1 MISLIICRLL
11 KKKKKLIEKEI
22 RFAVTRSGKWEK
34 EVLEEG
40 DQKVHTS
47 SYEIR
52 MSSVMY
58 NMKTMVIA
66 AVC

>member
-1 MISLIICRLL
+1 MW
-11 KKKKKLIEKEI
+11 EK
-22 RFAVTRSGKWEK
+22 K

-47 SYEIR
+47 GYEIR

-58 NMKTMVIA
+58 SMKTMVNA
-66 AVC
+66 AVRQPHSS

>member
-1 MISLIICRLL
+1 MW
-11 KKKKKLIEKEI
+11 EK
-22 RFAVTRSGKWEK
+22 K

-52 MSSVMY
+52 MSSGMY
-58 NMKTMVIA
+58 NMITMVNA

>member
-1 MISLIICRLL
+1 MW
-11 KKKKKLIEKEI
+11 EK
-22 RFAVTRSGKWEK
+22 K

-58 NMKTMVIA
+58 NMKTMVNA